1 VDSVLRRALLFFT
14 YTNKGGNKGMR
25 NKVVMSLLV
34 LVLALSVVL
43 PVGAKGLGSSDEAML
58 KRWEERGIFEGLEK
72 MKKNPHAAL
81 SKVEFAALIHSV
93 IGYDRDEMPW
103 KNADI
108 VKKAKEA
115 GYWGAV
121 FGEGVEGNSAV
132 KKGDAWKVLDYL
144 LPGSESVSAE
154 NGSDP
159 LQLVD
164 AVRLI
169 DEKVDGFYH
178 EAGTFSGETIEGN
191 ALVNHGDVM
200 LEDVKIKGDLFITS
214 GALPGNVT
222 LKNVSVDGK
231 VYVEEEVQNHV
242 RSSGSKLGQVAVYQA
257 GEMESDWTLVW
268 SDEFITDGIDPEKW
282 TYDIGNWIVDEEGK
296 GISPGWGNNELEYYT
311 DSPENSFI
319 RDGKLVIRAKK
330 EKKPITDDFGSYQ
343 YSSAKLK
350 TKGLFSK
357 KYGKFEARMKLP
369 EGQGFWPAF
378 WMMPEDSVYGNWPT
392 SGEIDIMEAA
402 GRDTGTI
409 GGTIHYGEEY
419 PNNTYTGAEYHFPE
433 GEDTTGYH
441 TYGIAWEPGE
451 IRWYVD
457 GKLYQTLNNWFSKG
471 TNQAD
476 RYTFP
481 APFDQEF
488 YMILNLAVGG
498 WYGGDPDRTTPFP
511 GEMEV
516 DYVRAYE
523 LTGRDYMD
531 PVEPE
536 QVREELP
543 DGAKFPLEDGNYIY
557 DAAYSEAF
565 TVVDAPEET
574 LNPLYWNFVALPDF
588 GGSGTMTKEDV
599 GGVPFAKTQVT
610 NPGNA
615 LWALQLIQ
623 NVSIAEGGTYKVSF
637 DAKSDTTRNMMTKVS
652 GGAER
657 GYANY
662 SGEQTILLT
671 NEVQSYEYT
680 FTHRQDTD
688 IAARLEFNM
697 GANGNGPVWIGN
709 VRVEEVEPEDPEGA
723 SKTPLADGNHIYN
736 GTFDQGDMT
745 RMKYWDV
752 AVNEPAAAS
761 ADVPEET
768 RELHVGIT
776 EGGASAD
783 DVQVKQTGLQL
794 ADGASYEL
802 TFDARASAARPI
814 EVQFLSEDGTVSYSD
829 SVSVDVSGDMASK
842 KVNFTMPEGQSDEYG
857 QLLFK
862 LGGVSGDVY
871 LDNVRL
877 FKTSVDVELEP
888 LKNGDFSSGLDF
900 WSQYIHFDAQAN
912 LSVTDEKLNVNIEN
926 AGNEAWSVL
935 VEQGN
940 LNLVQGVTYE
950 LSFDARSTVARNM
963 EVTVENAGYHRYLS
977 KSIAV
982 NDVMTN
988 HSYEFVMSA
997 NDTTSLKFLMG
1008 KFGEAHE
1015 ITIDNVVLG
1024 VKDAGVEN

>member
-1 VDSVLRRALLFFT
+1 
-14 YTNKGGNKGMR
+14 MR

-43 PVGAKGLGSSDEAML
+43 PVGAKGLGREDEAML
-58 KRWEERGIFEGLEK
+58 KRWEERGVFEGLEK

-81 SKVEFAALIHSV
+81 SKVEFAALLHSV
-93 IGYDRDEMPW
+93 IGYGRDEMPW
-103 KNADI
+103 KNGDI
-108 VKKAKEA
+108 VKQAKEV
-115 GYWGAV
+115 GYWDDV
-121 FGEGVEGNSAV
+121 FGEEVEENSAV
-132 KKGDAWKVLDYL
+132 KKGEAWKVVDYL
-144 LPGSESVSAE
+144 LPGSEEVSAE
-154 NGSDP
+154 DGSNP
-159 LQLVD
+159 LKLVD

-191 ALVNHGDVM
+191 VLVNHSDVT
-200 LEDVKIKGDLFITS
+200 LEDVRIKGDLYVTS

-222 LKNVSVDGK
+222 LKNVSVDGT
-231 VYVEEEVQNHV
+231 VYLAEELQNHV
-242 RSSGSKLGQVAVYQA
+242 RSVESDLGQVFVYKPGKQK
-257 GEMESDWTLVW
+257 SDWTLVW
-268 SDEFITDGIDPEKW
+268 SDEFITDEIDRDKW
-282 TYDIGNWIVDEEGK
+282 TYDIGNWIVDEDGNPV
-296 GISPGWGNNELEYYT
+296 SPGWGNNELEYYT

-319 RDGKLVIRAKK
+319 KDGKLVIKAKK
-330 EKKPITDDFGSYQ
+330 EEKPITDEFGSYD

-378 WMMPEDSVYGNWPT
+378 WMMPEDSVYGSWPT
-392 SGEIDIMEAA
+392 SGEIDIMENA

-419 PNNTYTGAEYHFPE
+419 PNNTYTGEEYHFPE
-433 GEDTTGYH
+433 REDTTGYH
-441 TYGIAWEPGE
+441 TYGIEWEPGE

-697 GANGNGPVWIGN
+697 GANGNAPVWIGN